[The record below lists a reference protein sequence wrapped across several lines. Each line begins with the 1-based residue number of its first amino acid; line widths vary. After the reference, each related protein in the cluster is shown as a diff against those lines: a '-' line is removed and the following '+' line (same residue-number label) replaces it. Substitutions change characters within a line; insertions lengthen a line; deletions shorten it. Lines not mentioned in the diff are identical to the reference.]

1 MGERRCRTE
10 TRSIHSEFST
20 EMVGLPCDITL
31 SAHLWPWKVLLKVG
45 PSDEVEKDSVF
56 PHRTTG
62 PVLLLTSVIFSHDK

>member
-20 EMVGLPCDITL
+20 DMVGLPCDITL
-31 SAHLWPWKVLLKVG
+31 SAHSWPWKVGFKVG
-45 PSDEVEKDSVF
+45 PSDEVGKDSVF